1 MVALVND
8 TTATQLA
15 VGNEVPDCSIG
26 LILGD
31 GANACYMES
40 LDAVPKLKGDC
51 EHYKQVIINT
61 EWGAFG
67 DDGKLDNWR
76 TDYDRQLDDKSSN
89 RKQQL

>member
-31 GANACYMES
+31 GANACYTES
-40 LDAVPKLKGDC
+40 LDAVPKFKGDRKN
-51 EHYKQVIINT
+51 YSQVIVNT

-67 DDGKLDNWR
+67 DDGKLDEWR
-76 TDYDRQLDDKSSN
+76 TNYDRQLDVKSSN
-89 RKQQL
+89 HGQQL